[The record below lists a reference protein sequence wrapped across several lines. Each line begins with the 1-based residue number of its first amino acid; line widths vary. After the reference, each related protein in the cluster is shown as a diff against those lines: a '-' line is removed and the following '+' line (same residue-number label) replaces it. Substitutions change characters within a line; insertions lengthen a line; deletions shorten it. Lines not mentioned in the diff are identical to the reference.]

1 MSVNYYEVLNLKRDA
16 LPEDIRKAY
25 RKLALE
31 FHPDRNNELDAAKK
45 FAAVAEAF
53 TVLSTPKLKAIFD
66 NYGSNGLKNG
76 APKGHDTYTEP
87 WVFGDDAKK
96 VFSDF
101 FGTENPFQDIF
112 PPQDEMKFGEKPH
125 LSQQLRRVQSS
136 AIVSE
141 LLITMEEAFGGC
153 TKKLKISRKVLN
165 EDGHTTTQRDKIL
178 TVHVKPGW
186 KEGTKVTF
194 PKEGDQGPN
203 NIPADVVFVI
213 KYKNH
218 PRFTRK
224 GNDLHH
230 TADVK
235 LADALCGCGI
245 SLLTLDGRD
254 ITIPV
259 NDVITPSYTK
269 RVEREGMPHSKN
281 TKEKGDLI
289 LHFNLIF
296 PRNLSQKQKQLV
308 RAGLNND
315 NNNNNDN
322 ILYIVVNNCI

>member
-1 MSVNYYEVLNLKRDA
+1 MMSVNYYEVLDVKRNA

-31 FHPDRNNELDAAKK
+31 FHPDRNHELDAEKK
-45 FAAVAEAF
+45 FTAIAEAF
-53 TVLSTPKLKAIFD
+53 TVLSTPSLKAIFD

-76 APKGHDTYTEP
+76 APKGLDTYTEP
-87 WVFGDDAKK
+87 WVFGNDPKK

-101 FGTENPFQDIF
+101 FGTQNPYQDIF
-112 PPQDEMKFGEKPH
+112 PPLDEMGFGEKPH
-125 LSQQLRRVQSS
+125 LSQQLKRIQS
-136 AIVSE
+136 APIVSD
-141 LLITMEEAFGGC
+141 LLISLEEAYEGC

-178 TVHVKPGW
+178 TVNVKPGW

-213 KYKNH
+213 KYKSH
-218 PRFTRK
+218 PRFSRK

-230 TADVK
+230 TAEVQ

-259 NDVITPSYTK
+259 NDVITPTYTK

-281 TKEKGDLI
+281 KKEKGDMI
-289 LHFNLIF
+289 IHFNVVF

-308 RAGLNND
+308 RAGLSAEGSSST
-315 NNNNNDN
+315 
-322 ILYIVVNNCI
+322 